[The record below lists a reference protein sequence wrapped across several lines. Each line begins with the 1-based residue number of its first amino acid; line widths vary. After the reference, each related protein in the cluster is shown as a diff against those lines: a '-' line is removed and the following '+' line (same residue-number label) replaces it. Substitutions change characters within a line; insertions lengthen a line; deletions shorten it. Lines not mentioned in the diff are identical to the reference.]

1 MNCNAIVYKEGSE
14 KMHTGDRM
22 KRIRLAFDMTQS
34 ELGVR
39 LGFDEKSAAIRVSQ
53 YESGYRVPKKDII
66 QEFCDIFKCQPM
78 MVEGHGI
85 TLIDDFMINLLWLE
99 DEKGIDILSLKKL
112 EMANPVDH
120 GELTYGKD
128 SDYINGTMHW
138 PIALIF
144 KNIDPI
150 ERYMEDWCK
159 VRTALLD
166 GKITEDEYFRW
177 KINWPTPLYV
187 QSIKLD

>member
-34 ELGVR
+34 KLGVR

-99 DEKGIDILSLKKL
+99 DEKGIDIRTDDVKEYIAASGTPVATGNEEVKSVMLTTSLFCWIFS
-112 EMANPVDH
+112 
-120 GELTYGKD
+120 D
-128 SDYINGTMHW
+128 SIVPLILKFTMKVKYF
-138 PIALIF
+138 PIVIF
-144 KNIDPI
+144 S
-150 ERYMEDWCK
+150 
-159 VRTALLD
+159 LL
-166 GKITEDEYFRW
+166 KSTSNLPFPEQQ
-177 KINWPTPLYV
+177 K
-187 QSIKLD
+187 